1 MSNSWQDFTLVSYT
15 LCLFLHFDMEWPAF
29 LHLAFDFSNNII
41 IIIEQSFF
49 LKWSCNV
56 CIFTLK
62 KYQYIHMEVELIMFS
77 LLNHNEDHF
86 WIIVHGNGIELSF
99 LECNEK
105 QIKTEKWEHYKHVF
119 NENNYW
125 NRQFYFHSEYC
136 ANWSTLLYTSV

>member
-1 MSNSWQDFTLVSYT
+1 MLVPLFWHGVTSISTLGIWFFKQYNYHYRTKFSFCSEVAMFV
-15 LCLFLHFDMEWPAF
+15 FLHWK
-29 LHLAFDFSNNII
+29 SINIFI
-41 IIIEQSFF
+41 WKS
-49 LKWSCNV
+49 
-56 CIFTLK
+56 T
-62 KYQYIHMEVELIMFS
+62 EVELIMFS